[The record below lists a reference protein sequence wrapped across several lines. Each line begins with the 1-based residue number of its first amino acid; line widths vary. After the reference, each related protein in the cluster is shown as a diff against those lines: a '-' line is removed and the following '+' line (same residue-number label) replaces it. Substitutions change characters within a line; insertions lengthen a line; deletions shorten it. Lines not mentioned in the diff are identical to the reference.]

1 MKKLIKAVPTR
12 FTNASLHEKA
22 LSNAIKLLNA
32 IGVEYAIQDH
42 DGTVHGNGVLQTK
55 AKRQPAKYPYGT
67 LSKHVRPYVD
77 ACGVNQTVTIP
88 IGQFDLI
95 HVYGSASSTASKIW
109 GNGCHK
115 IGTSDDKKNVIL
127 TRTEKIDDMDDLFS
141 QLGIN

>member
-42 DGTVHGNGVLQTK
+42 DGTLHGNGVLQTK

-88 IGQFDLI
+88 ISTYDLI
-95 HVYGSASSTASKIW
+95 HVYGSASSIASKVW

-127 TRTEKIDDMDDLFS
+127 TRTEKLDDMDDLFS

>member
-1 MKKLIKAVPTR
+1 
-12 FTNASLHEKA
+12 
-22 LSNAIKLLNA
+22 
-32 IGVEYAIQDH
+32 
-42 DGTVHGNGVLQTK
+42 VLQTK

-88 IGQFDLI
+88 VGQFELI
-95 HVYGSASSTASKIW
+95 HVYGSASSTASKVW

-115 IGTSDDKKNVIL
+115 IGTSEDKKNVIL
-127 TRTEKIDDMDDLFS
+127 TRTEKLDDMDDLFS

>member
-1 MKKLIKAVPTR
+1 MKIKTTVNR
-12 FTNASLHEKA
+12 FTNTSLHEKA

-42 DGTVHGNGVLQTK
+42 DGTLHGNGVLQTK

-88 IGQFDLI
+88 VGQFELI
-95 HVYGSASSTASKIW
+95 HVYGSASSTASKVW

-115 IGTSDDKKNVIL
+115 IGTSEDKKNVIL
-127 TRTEKIDDMDDLFS
+127 TRTEKLDDMDDLFS